1 MIIYIYS
8 FTKRKVSY
16 LHFHYPKVNSMVIWV
31 NIISDTISSMYTD
44 NTVLR
49 VGGKR
54 GRGLGGGGQERKG
67 DFCNS
72 VNNKK

>member
-1 MIIYIYS
+1 
-8 FTKRKVSY
+8 
-16 LHFHYPKVNSMVIWV
+16 MVIWV
-31 NIISDTISSMYTD
+31 NIISDAISSMYTD

-67 DFCNS
+67 DFSNS